1 MQEKV
6 FANMTHRAAEMLK
19 EDMDLMGPVR
29 RRDVEQT
36 RSKVLDIVRQL
47 NKQGDIY
54 VLPAAVDND
63 EYIQ

>member
-29 RRDVEQT
+29 RRDVEQA
-36 RSKVLDIVRQL
+36 RSKVLDIVRRL

-54 VLPAAVDND
+54 ILPAAVDND